1 MKQQIKQR
9 LKLLQ
14 NEQGMAFLFALL
26 AMGFVTVFAS
36 FLLSSAQTA
45 SLQADKVNGQLD
57 ARLIAEAGVDFYH
70 AELRRAMN
78 DTVTG
83 EVIDVRLPP
92 SVTHA
97 LSDTHSF
104 TIEDISSSLNGN
116 NLTVSFTSTGQS
128 ESENISI
135 KQQTTITQ

>member
-1 MKQQIKQR
+1 MKQQVKQR

-14 NEQGMAFLFALL
+14 NEQGVAFLFALL

-36 FLLSSAQTA
+36 FLLSSAQNA
-45 SLQADKVNGQLD
+45 SQQADKANGQLD
-57 ARLIAEAGVDFYH
+57 ARLVAEAGVDFYH

-78 DTVTG
+78 DTSTG

-104 TIEDISSSLNGN
+104 TIDNIESSLNGN
-116 NLTVSFTSTGQS
+116 NLTVSFTSTG
-128 ESENISI
+128 ESENESI
-135 KQQTTITQ
+135 KIEQQTTVTQ